1 LPLVALPVSNSGTAG
16 LRAVSEFSSNFCSG
30 EKQPKRPFD
39 YDLIFN
45 SPSNCQYRRDR
56 GNQAMSKS
64 ATRGEIVGGRGSSMF
79 DARRGQSL
87 WDTWNDPDG
96 GDELAAAMSLLA
108 VVRRDRSF
116 SREVVRAFGMTRT
129 GQRQRT
135 TRGKSRRTGAR
146 RPRSH

>member
-1 LPLVALPVSNSGTAG
+1 VSNVGTAR
-16 LRAVSEFSSNFCSG
+16 LRVVSDFSSNFCSP

-56 GNQAMSKS
+56 GDQAMSKS

-79 DARRGQSL
+79 GARRGQSL

-129 GQRQRT
+129 GQRPPTNQ
-135 TRGKSRRTGAR
+135 GKSRRDSAR
-146 RPRSH
+146 RPRDH